1 MIAIASG
8 RTAPVCLKARSAIT
22 RPAAARSLST
32 ANGPAFAYAPRACA
46 DWRRSGRQQSH
57 EVNTHGRRRSR
68 CRSGLPPAASGSAEA
83 CPSRPA
89 CCRRGA
95 TRQAAPG
102 RKSNSRD
109 NSSQPGAL
117 ALAWPRIRAPAP
129 GSPGACLRPVSSVRL
144 SLCRRLSC
152 LRRLRSRD
160 RFGDVVLVSP
170 GSEPGRSSSI
180 SDRSERLSA
189 GPWVWRFARLRP
201 SRGCVSLPL

>member
-68 CRSGLPPAASGSAEA
+68 CRCGLPPAASGSAEA

-89 CCRRGA
+89 CCRRAA

-117 ALAWPRIRAPAP
+117 ALAWPRMRAPAP
-129 GSPGACLRPVSSVRL
+129 GSPGACLRPEGSAPADAARRSLSTASGVRPGRGGVIAMPRG
-144 SLCRRLSC
+144 RRRMRC
-152 LRRLRSRD
+152 GEDRGRRRERMAALGEKRGRRSR
-160 RFGDVVLVSP
+160 P
-170 GSEPGRSSSI
+170 G
-180 SDRSERLSA
+180 A
-189 GPWVWRFARLRP
+189 LRP
-201 SRGCVSLPL
+201 C

>member
-68 CRSGLPPAASGSAEA
+68 CRCGLPPAASGSAEA

-89 CCRRGA
+89 CCRRAA

-117 ALAWPRIRAPAP
+117 ALAWPRMRAPAP
-129 GSPGACLRPVSSVRL
+129 GSPGACLRPDAGAWSAPARSWFPRARRARPLVLSVEPAHAP
-144 SLCRRLSC
+144 
-152 LRRLRSRD
+152 RLRSRVKGAAGAAAAETAGLPLK
-160 RFGDVVLVSP
+160 RP
-170 GSEPGRSSSI
+170 RRIGSELADPPHAS
-180 SDRSERLSA
+180 
-189 GPWVWRFARLRP
+189 
-201 SRGCVSLPL
+201 